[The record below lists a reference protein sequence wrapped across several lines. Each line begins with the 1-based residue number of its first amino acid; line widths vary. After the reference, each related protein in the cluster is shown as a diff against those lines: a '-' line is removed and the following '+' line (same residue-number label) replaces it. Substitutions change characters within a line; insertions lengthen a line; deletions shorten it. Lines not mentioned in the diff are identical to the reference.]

1 VNNYS
6 ILDDI
11 NDYLGELGPLEQVN
25 TLEALAD
32 WAYAQIDAIRA
43 EEAFLDYE
51 ASLEHE
57 GEADDQTA
65 VEAENP
71 FTGEKYFRLPHYC
84 ELPAVL
90 PDDYCDLCKQEAR
103 DQVINSHAI
112 KITNYPPLSSTPDE
126 AFAERV
132 RQVAYSEYGQY
143 RGDAVL

>member
-1 VNNYS
+1 MNNYS

-11 NDYLGELGPLEQVN
+11 NDYLGELGPLEQMN

-51 ASLEHE
+51 ASLEVE
-57 GEADDQTA
+57 GESDP
-65 VEAENP
+65 E
-71 FTGEKYFRLPHYC
+71 YC
-84 ELPAVL
+84 GHCN
-90 PDDYCDLCKQEAR
+90 DYHTREAR

-112 KITNYPPLSSTPDE
+112 EIINYPPD
-126 AFAERV
+126 FAEQV
-132 RQVAYSEYGQY
+132 RQLAYSEFGQY